1 MRRAALFCAVL
12 GLVAAGVGCNV
23 VTGQHDCTYDPSYAQ
38 LPVPDGHPQ
47 YPTVGSPYTGVV
59 VTAPPAHLPAADGGK

>member
-23 VTGQHDCTYDPSYAQ
+23 VTGQHDCTYDPANMQ
-38 LPVPDGHPQ
+38 LPTPDGRPQ
-47 YPTVGSPYTGVV
+47 YPTVGPAYGGVTV
-59 VTAPPAHLPAADGGK
+59 APAEMPVPDKGK